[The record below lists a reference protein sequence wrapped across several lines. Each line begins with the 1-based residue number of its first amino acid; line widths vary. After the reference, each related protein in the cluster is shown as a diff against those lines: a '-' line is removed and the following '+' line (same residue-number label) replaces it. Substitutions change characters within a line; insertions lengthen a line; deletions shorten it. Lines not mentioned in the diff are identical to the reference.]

1 MELEFSLSELNKK
14 SPYELASLGDYSF
27 KFVTDQGKQYTIGFI
42 EDAMISDNGV
52 YQFFIKTEDQ
62 FKTFPDN
69 KVRQTIFVVLED
81 FFKNEGVVLDYICET
96 DDNRQAARHRIFHKW
111 YSSAL
116 DKDSYSMRDLH
127 IRYEGIDFYSSVILR
142 KDNPRYNAINNAV
155 DKFLDD
161 FKDKLL

>member
-62 FKTFPDN
+62 FKTIPPKDPTQLN
-69 KVRQTIFVVLED
+69 GLYPHFVSLVPGGQEPQ
-81 FFKNEGVVLDYICET
+81 KGRAN
-96 DDNRQAARHRIFHKW
+96 
-111 YSSAL
+111 
-116 DKDSYSMRDLH
+116 
-127 IRYEGIDFYSSVILR
+127 
-142 KDNPRYNAINNAV
+142 
-155 DKFLDD
+155 
-161 FKDKLL
+161 